1 MTEFNLEKTKIKIR
15 IEKTE
20 NTVYE
25 QARHFSNQP
34 KHRLSQIFS

>member
-15 IEKTE
+15 IRKK

-25 QARHFSNQP
+25 QTRHFSNQP
-34 KHRLSQIFS
+34 RHILSQISS